1 MTIGV
6 LSVCISSL
14 RFTALMKAL
23 GQRDIKEDAQTVAQH
38 YVKESHPLGL
48 VFQERAS
55 PTIKSQWL
63 VKK

>member
-1 MTIGV
+1 
-6 LSVCISSL
+6 
-14 RFTALMKAL
+14 L